1 MKKEYGNQYFEVHQK
16 MIAWFTELMKKLWA
30 IVDEPKTHSKE
41 KIKAISLIMQCYN
54 NKFVLINLEPIV
66 KEMKRY
72 LDETKM
78 KEKRH

>member
-1 MKKEYGNQYFEVHQK
+1 
-16 MIAWFTELMKKLWA
+16 MIAGFTELMKLWA
-30 IVDEPKTHSKE
+30 IVDEPKTHFKE

>member
-1 MKKEYGNQYFEVHQK
+1 